1 MEKSNLLLPNN
12 NYQYLENIN
21 KNIEFKMCI
30 NNLIEYTNED
40 RYMLDFFSNP
50 NNPIEIWNEE
60 HISYIVDKF
69 KQISKI
75 DKKDVYKCIREMV
88 AENPD
93 KFCDG
98 KFTEDVIESMMI
110 ILNILDISI
119 NTETVKNK
127 RVARKNY
134 NELVK
139 RSSPYIKI
147 IIRKSISLSKHL
159 ETTFCNRDS
168 KGDSNGYSKGA
179 IKLENKDKE
188 RYMFIED
195 MNIYNPFKNSFIS
208 DFFEFIKKSI
218 KTLSTLDPNNSM
230 HKIIMLSFFGLILY
244 LLFSLFKINI
254 NYNLT

>member
-12 NYQYLENIN
+12 NFQYLEDIN
-21 KNIEFKMCI
+21 KNTEFKMCM

-50 NNPIEIWNEE
+50 NNSIEIWNEE

-75 DKKDVYKCIREMV
+75 DNKEVYKCIRKIIV
-88 AENPD
+88 GNLD
-93 KFCDG
+93 KFCNG

-110 ILNILDISI
+110 ILNILDITI
-119 NTETVKNK
+119 NTDTVKHK
-127 RVARKNY
+127 KLAKKNFD
-134 NELVK
+134 ELVE

-147 IIRKSISLSKHL
+147 IIRKSISISKHL
-159 ETTFCNRDS
+159 EKTFCNGVS
-168 KGDSNGYSKGA
+168 KETIHLDNEYKE
-179 IKLENKDKE
+179 KENEKDNK
-188 RYMFIED
+188 YMFIED
-195 MNIYNPFKNSFIS
+195 MEIYNPLKNSFIS
-208 DFFEFIKKSI
+208 DFFEFIKKSL

-230 HKIIMLSFFGLILY
+230 HKVIMLLFFGLILY